1 MPELGTYTV
10 SILLQAQENIS
21 KAVKNAV
28 NSLNQLENE
37 SRKLSSSLSDVG
49 KIALGVVSGLIGFNI
64 FSEVRRWVDESIQAF
79 VRFESASVRLASLAR
94 EAGQSVEG
102 LAAGFRVVASAAA
115 RELAVTGQ
123 EAITALEGLVKA
135 GLSGRDA
142 ALALRDA
149 IMLARIEGVDFASAS
164 NSLVQVMAQ
173 FGIAGNEAKRVVDAL
188 INASRLGIG
197 SANDFAQGLANV
209 GATAR
214 AMGMGLEE
222 TTSWLVVLERRFG
235 SAQEAGTHLN
245 RFLLELYDIAGK
257 LGVPIRDLQGNLRST
272 SDIMLDV
279 INVVKTSGMGFDQLQ
294 EKLKGVDMRA
304 LKALF
309 TFTQM
314 TENIRELTEEVS
326 RSGSAWETYKKYL
339 ETTEGR
345 MAALR
350 AENDRMMRSIGEGA
364 SSILSMVAPAFL
376 KAGDA
381 IISAWRSI
389 IGTIT
394 GTNLERYLGY
404 VEFRVRVLGNASEE
418 AAAEWIKSWVDMGQ
432 MTLSEGLKIAESVG
446 IYNETIQELIDR
458 AVEAGVAVPESFQAM
473 ASNATTSSQQT
484 VNALK
489 SIEEQM
495 KSLEKQVKILSSTF
509 DLLSKGVGLAEGFYD
524 VTVKVMRALGY
535 DVELSDEARES
546 KERLAATQQVLNYIM
561 NAYGLV
567 QEALKLRTMGAT
579 EASDMLLNSFNLLI
593 SATEDGVV
601 TNQEFI
607 DILRQLGVDA
617 GNVAGSLHSVL
628 KTALEATKSAIQGNI
643 DAVNSFIASLKN
655 LDGMTVH
662 TYHYHHIITVKEG
675 GVIAPPVPENI
686 KEITETLKEWAWQPE
701 AVPPLQRGLWYVPRD
716 DYIAR
721 LHRGEMVLP
730 RNVAEWFRSR
740 GPVAAQKTVNVNV
753 NVNAGSVSDPNLLAE
768 IVSRKLVQRLRAM

>member
-1 MPELGTYTV
+1 
-10 SILLQAQENIS
+10 
-21 KAVKNAV
+21 
-28 NSLNQLENE
+28 
-37 SRKLSSSLSDVG
+37 
-49 KIALGVVSGLIGFNI
+49 
-64 FSEVRRWVDESIQAF
+64 
-79 VRFESASVRLASLAR
+79 
-94 EAGQSVEG
+94 
-102 LAAGFRVVASAAA
+102 
-115 RELAVTGQ
+115 
-123 EAITALEGLVKA
+123 
-135 GLSGRDA
+135 
-142 ALALRDA
+142 
-149 IMLARIEGVDFASAS
+149 
-164 NSLVQVMAQ
+164 
-173 FGIAGNEAKRVVDAL
+173 
-188 INASRLGIG
+188 
-197 SANDFAQGLANV
+197 
-209 GATAR
+209 
-214 AMGMGLEE
+214 
-222 TTSWLVVLERRFG
+222 
-235 SAQEAGTHLN
+235 
-245 RFLLELYDIAGK
+245 
-257 LGVPIRDLQGNLRST
+257 
-272 SDIMLDV
+272 MLDV

-314 TENIRELTEEVS
+314 TEDIRELTEEVS

-364 SSILSMVAPAFL
+364 SAILSMVAPAFL

-432 MTLSEGLKIAESVG
+432 ITLSEGLKIAESVG

-458 AVEAGVAVPESFQAM
+458 AVEAGVAIPESFQAM

-495 KSLEKQVKILSSTF
+495 ESLENQVKILSSTF
-509 DLLSKGVGLAEGFYD
+509 DLLGKGVGLAEGFYD

-567 QEALKLRTMGAT
+567 QEALKLKAMGAT

-628 KTALEATKSAIQGNI
+628 KTALEATKSAIESNI

-655 LDGMTVH
+655 LDGMTIH
-662 TYHYHHIITVKEG
+662 TYHIHHILTEEG

-730 RNVAEWFRSR
+730 RNVAEWFRSH
-740 GPVAAQKTVNVNV
+740 GPVAAQKTVNVRV
-753 NVNAGSVSDPNLLAE
+753 NINAGGITDPNLLAE